1 MWGDLL
7 SSESISLIISIAAIF
22 ISIYGIISQNRGIV
36 FEHRLSI
43 YTKTIEI
50 HNQCLRITQLC
61 PSRGIKS
68 QRKLIAIILF
78 AFNSQEVELS
88 EEYLQE
94 RANEKDPLT
103 LKETDLL
110 TKYVSLYTSNNS
122 YHFLDRECEIFFDK
136 QIYSCAKDLYF
147 EYNDLAFSF
156 LLLSEDQ
163 LNEKYK
169 KLEKILFEF
178 QSQKILNKMKKKLPI
193 C

>member
-1 MWGDLL
+1 ML
-7 SSESISLIISIAAIF
+7 SSESISLIVSIAAII
-22 ISIYGIISQNRGIV
+22 ISIWGIISQNRGIV

-50 HNQCLRITQLC
+50 YNQCLRITQLC
-61 PSRGIKS
+61 PGKGIKS

-78 AFNSQEVELS
+78 AFNSREVELS
-88 EEYLQE
+88 EEYIEE
-94 RANEKDPLT
+94 RANEKAPLT

-110 TKYVSLYTSNNS
+110 TKYINLYGSNSS
-122 YHFLDRECEIFFDK
+122 YHFLDQECEIFFDK

-156 LLLSEDQ
+156 LLLSEEQ
-163 LNEKYK
+163 LDEKYK
-169 KLEKILFEF
+169 KLEKILSEF
-178 QSQKILNKMKKKLPI
+178 QSRKILNKMKKKLPV